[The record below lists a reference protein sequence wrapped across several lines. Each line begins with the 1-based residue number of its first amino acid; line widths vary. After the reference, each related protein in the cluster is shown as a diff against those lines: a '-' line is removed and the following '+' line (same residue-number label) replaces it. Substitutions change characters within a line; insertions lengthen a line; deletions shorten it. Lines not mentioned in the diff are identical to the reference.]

1 MTIKPG
7 SIVEILG
14 LGPEPLEPRHR
25 DYFAPGTQHR
35 VISYDPEFWEVEL
48 INPDNNSEKPTPNS
62 LDSKLICVIF
72 FLLFFFFYYFFFSF

>member
-48 INPDNNSEKPTPNS
+48 MNPDNNSEKPGDGITFFS
-62 LDSKLICVIF
+62 GEYKLIVE
-72 FLLFFFFYYFFFSF
+72 

>member
-48 INPDNNSEKPTPNS
+48 MNPDNNSEKPGDGVTFFS
-62 LDSKLICVIF
+62 GEYKLIAE
-72 FLLFFFFYYFFFSF
+72 

>member
-35 VISYDPEFWEVEL
+35 VIAYDPEFWEVEL
-48 INPDNNSEKPTPNS
+48 INPDNNSEKPGDGVTFFS
-62 LDSKLICVIF
+62 GEYKLIVE
-72 FLLFFFFYYFFFSF
+72 

>member
-48 INPDNNSEKPTPNS
+48 INPDNNSEKPGDGITFFPGEY
-62 LDSKLICVIF
+62 KLIVE
-72 FLLFFFFYYFFFSF
+72 

>member
-14 LGPEPLEPRHR
+14 IGPEPLEPRHR

-48 INPDNNSEKPTPNS
+48 INPDNNSEKPGDGITFFS
-62 LDSKLICVIF
+62 GEYKLIAE
-72 FLLFFFFYYFFFSF
+72 

>member
-14 LGPEPLEPRHR
+14 LGQEPLEPRHR

-48 INPDNNSEKPTPNS
+48 INPDNNSEKPGDGITFFS
-62 LDSKLICVIF
+62 GEYKLIVE
-72 FLLFFFFYYFFFSF
+72 

>member
-48 INPDNNSEKPTPNS
+48 INPDNNSEKPGDGITFFS
-62 LDSKLICVIF
+62 GEYKLIAE
-72 FLLFFFFYYFFFSF
+72 

>member
-25 DYFAPGTQHR
+25 EYFAPGTQHR

-48 INPDNNSEKPTPNS
+48 VNPDNNSEKPGDGITFFPGEY
-62 LDSKLICVIF
+62 KLIVE
-72 FLLFFFFYYFFFSF
+72 

>member
-7 SIVEILG
+7 SIVEIIG

-25 DYFAPGTQHR
+25 GYFAPGTQHR

-48 INPDNNSEKPTPNS
+48 MNPDNNSEKPGDGITFFS
-62 LDSKLICVIF
+62 GEYKLIVE
-72 FLLFFFFYYFFFSF
+72 

>member
-14 LGPEPLEPRHR
+14 LGPELLEPRHR

-48 INPDNNSEKPTPNS
+48 MNPDNNSEKPGDGITFFS
-62 LDSKLICVIF
+62 GEYKLIAE
-72 FLLFFFFYYFFFSF
+72 

>member
-7 SIVEILG
+7 SIVEIIG

-35 VISYDPEFWEVEL
+35 VLSYDPEFWEVEL
-48 INPDNNSEKPTPNS
+48 INPDNNSEKPGDGITFFS
-62 LDSKLICVIF
+62 GEYKLIVE
-72 FLLFFFFYYFFFSF
+72 

>member
-7 SIVEILG
+7 SIVEIIG

-48 INPDNNSEKPTPNS
+48 INPDNNSEKPGDGVTFFS
-62 LDSKLICVIF
+62 GEYKLIVE
-72 FLLFFFFYYFFFSF
+72 

>member
-48 INPDNNSEKPTPNS
+48 INPDNNSENPGDGITFFS
-62 LDSKLICVIF
+62 GEYKLIAE
-72 FLLFFFFYYFFFSF
+72 

>member
-7 SIVEILG
+7 SIVEIIG

-35 VISYDPEFWEVEL
+35 VISYDSEFWEVEL
-48 INPDNNSEKPTPNS
+48 INPDNNSEKPGDGITFFS
-62 LDSKLICVIF
+62 GEYKLIVE
-72 FLLFFFFYYFFFSF
+72 

>member
-48 INPDNNSEKPTPNS
+48 INPDNNSEKPGDGIIFFS
-62 LDSKLICVIF
+62 GEYKLIVE
-72 FLLFFFFYYFFFSF
+72 

>member
-14 LGPEPLEPRHR
+14 LGPEPLDPRHR

-48 INPDNNSEKPTPNS
+48 MNPDNNSEKPGDGITFFS
-62 LDSKLICVIF
+62 GEYKLIAE
-72 FLLFFFFYYFFFSF
+72 

>member
-48 INPDNNSEKPTPNS
+48 MNPDNNSEKPGDGIT
-62 LDSKLICVIF
+62 
-72 FLLFFFFYYFFFSF
+72 FFSGEYKLVAE

>member
-48 INPDNNSEKPTPNS
+48 INPDNHSEKPGDGITFFS
-62 LDSKLICVIF
+62 GEYKLIAE
-72 FLLFFFFYYFFFSF
+72 

>member
-7 SIVEILG
+7 SIVEIIG

-48 INPDNNSEKPTPNS
+48 INPDNNSEKPGDGVTFFPGEY
-62 LDSKLICVIF
+62 KLIAE
-72 FLLFFFFYYFFFSF
+72 

>member
-7 SIVEILG
+7 SIVEIIG

-48 INPDNNSEKPTPNS
+48 MNPDNNSEKPGDGITFFS
-62 LDSKLICVIF
+62 GEYKLIAE
-72 FLLFFFFYYFFFSF
+72 

>member
-7 SIVEILG
+7 SIVEIIG

-48 INPDNNSEKPTPNS
+48 MNPDNNSEKPGDGITFFS
-62 LDSKLICVIF
+62 GEYKLIVE
-72 FLLFFFFYYFFFSF
+72 

>member
-1 MTIKPG
+1 MTIKPD

-48 INPDNNSEKPTPNS
+48 INPDNNSEKPGDGITFFAGEY
-62 LDSKLICVIF
+62 KLIAE
-72 FLLFFFFYYFFFSF
+72 

>member
-25 DYFAPGTQHR
+25 EYFAPGTQHR

-48 INPDNNSEKPTPNS
+48 INPDNNSEKPGDGITFFS
-62 LDSKLICVIF
+62 GEYKLIVE
-72 FLLFFFFYYFFFSF
+72 

>member
-14 LGPEPLEPRHR
+14 LGPEPLEPRYR

-48 INPDNNSEKPTPNS
+48 INPDNNSEKPGDGITFFS
-62 LDSKLICVIF
+62 GEYKLIVE
-72 FLLFFFFYYFFFSF
+72 

>member
-48 INPDNNSEKPTPNS
+48 INPDNNSEKPGNGITFFS
-62 LDSKLICVIF
+62 GEYKLIVE
-72 FLLFFFFYYFFFSF
+72 

>member
-25 DYFAPGTQHR
+25 DYFAPCTQHR

-48 INPDNNSEKPTPNS
+48 INPDNNSEKPGDGITFFAGEY
-62 LDSKLICVIF
+62 KLITE
-72 FLLFFFFYYFFFSF
+72 